1 MLDKLLGAT
10 YNIFV
15 RSKIMNKNLSA
26 SLEDYLE
33 IICNLLETSETVK
46 AVEIAKKLNIS
57 RASVSEA
64 LAKLAEK
71 KLIIYEGHKG
81 ITITPEGLKHAKEV
95 IKKHKT
101 FTSFFEKT
109 LGLDKKEAE
118 ENACKIEHVI
128 SENLFSRLQNFQ
140 KYCTKNQEFINEFK
154 KGYTNKK
161 QNE

>member
-1 MLDKLLGAT
+1 
-10 YNIFV
+10 
-15 RSKIMNKNLSA
+15 MNDNLSA

-33 IICNLLETSETVK
+33 IICNLLEASNSVK

-64 LAKLAEK
+64 LSKLVDK

-81 ITITPEGLKHAKEV
+81 ISITEEGLKVAKNV

-101 FTSFFEKT
+101 FTAFFEDT
-109 LGLDKKEAE
+109 LGLEKQEAE

-128 SENLFSRLQNFQ
+128 SDKLFKRIQKFQ
-140 KYCTKNQEFINEFK
+140 KFCNTNKEYIDKFK
-154 KGYTNKK
+154 KEYLTDK
-161 QNE
+161 